1 MEFELLITM
10 HHEILLT
17 GVMESCGC
25 GGFCAG
31 FGGGGGG
38 GSRVGS
44 AAFESAL
51 LPSPPPASIVLLS
64 SSSSTS
70 IGSPGPETSAIL
82 SETKRELEGEMR
94 GRDANWQIVHSTAS
108 QEERQD
114 CGAVQ
119 PGPMDAADFK
129 NGPRLARPMP
139 ARARRC
145 RAEIRDDL
153 YKNNPKT

>member
-1 MEFELLITM
+1 MKFELLIRM
-10 HHEILLT
+10 HEILLT

-25 GGFCAG
+25 GGFWAG

-38 GSRVGS
+38 GSRDGS

-51 LPSPPPASIVLLS
+51 LPSPPPASIALLS

-82 SETKRELEGEMR
+82 SETKRVGGRERGDATPTGKLCIQLPPSKR
-94 GRDANWQIVHSTAS
+94 GR
-108 QEERQD
+108 RD

-145 RAEIRDDL
+145 RD
-153 YKNNPKT
+153 

>member
-1 MEFELLITM
+1 MKFELLRI
-10 HHEILLT
+10 HVILLT

-38 GSRVGS
+38 GSRDGS

-64 SSSSTS
+64 SSSTS

-82 SETKRELEGEMR
+82 SETKRVGGRNEGTRRQLESCAFNCLLAREAGLCCT
-94 GRDANWQIVHSTAS
+94 G
-108 QEERQD
+108 
-114 CGAVQ
+114 Q

-139 ARARRC
+139 AGARRC